1 MRLLFKSHSNVLLD
15 STEVLYAFGFS
26 PWKRQLVRRFLNQH
40 IKFVYLSWQIPSS
53 ATLVLWGNRPIPD
66 GVSSN
71 VKIIRLEDGFL
82 RSVGL
87 GADLTQPLSWVIDRT
102 GIYYDAT
109 QPSDLENILNTTTF
123 DPQLI
128 SRARHL
134 SERLIKAGLTK
145 YNVVGKRWQRPTSE
159 QQIILVVGQVE
170 SDASI
175 QFGANDIRSNLSLLS
190 TVRQANPDA
199 FIIYKPHPDVVAGL
213 RTQGRLNA
221 DELCNEVVID
231 VSMDHLLTQIDE
243 VHVITSLAGF
253 EALLRGKTVFCYGQ
267 PFYAGWGLTV
277 DRQPHP
283 RRKRQLT
290 LDELIAGTLIL
301 YPTYVSRK
309 THVQISVEDAL
320 EELISWRDEKK
331 MIPPFARQ
339 LLRFLLR
346 RK

>member
-1 MRLLFKSHSNVLLD
+1 MCHD
-15 STEVLYAFGFS
+15 SDEILYAFGFS
-26 PWKRQLVRRFLNQH
+26 PWKRPLVRRFLNQH
-40 IKFVYLSWQIPSS
+40 VAFVYWSWQVPSD

-66 GVSSN
+66 GISSS

-87 GADLTQPLSWVIDRT
+87 GADLTKPLSWVIDRT
-102 GIYYDAT
+102 GIYYDPT
-109 QPSDLENILNTTTF
+109 QPSDIENILNTTVF
-123 DPQLI
+123 DGRLI

-134 SERLIKAGLTK
+134 SEKLITAGLTK
-145 YNVVGKRWQRPTSE
+145 YNVSGKLWQKPNTAR
-159 QQIILVVGQVE
+159 QIILVVGQVE

-175 QFGANDIRSNLSLLS
+175 QFGANDIRSNLSLLT

-221 DELCNEVVID
+221 GELCNEVVVD
-231 VSMDHLLTQIDE
+231 VSMDHLLAQVDE

-253 EALLRGKTVFCYGQ
+253 EALLRGKVVFCYGQ
-267 PFYAGWGLTV
+267 PFYAGWGLTI
-277 DRQPHP
+277 DRQSHP
-283 RRKRQLT
+283 RRIRQLT

-309 THVQISVEDAL
+309 THQQISVEEAL
-320 EELISWRDEKK
+320 EELIYWRNEQKT
-331 MIPPFARQ
+331 IPPFVRR